1 MRIANSHQH
10 FRRLCHHLATG
21 LLLLTVLGKPDAA
34 DADKPPVPT
43 VSNTATD
50 TAKPAAPQAA
60 ASAAAREPAF
70 QFEDGGRVV
79 FLGDTFIEREG
90 AYGYIETRITSEFPG
105 KRITFRNLG
114 WSGDTPVGLARVSF
128 DWSKPESEWFRQLK
142 ESIAAVK
149 PNVVIL
155 GYGMANSFDGEAGL
169 PKFKSDIKRLMDII
183 QETASERPVR
193 FVILGPVR
201 HEKLGS
207 PLPDPTPHNAQLAL
221 YTQALRE
228 IATERK
234 SRFVPL
240 FELLPDGTTTSPAR
254 PLTDNGIHLNAYG
267 YWRAAETIARGL
279 GWLPNVWQASILKDG
294 ELRRGSFGIAVTNIV
309 KRTNYVAYEGTPE
322 NLDLPPVPATP
333 AHRISQ
339 NVLMQFLD
347 IKDGS
352 YTLKIDDQTVTNR
365 TTRDWKSG
373 VAITNAPSHQ
383 QAEDLRKTIVQKNEL
398 FFHRWRPQNHTYLF
412 GFRKH
417 EQGQNAREMAEFDP
431 LVAELENKID
441 SLKRP
446 RKHRFELIEANAA
459 SATSESGK
467 PTASS
472 PVKSPTT
479 RSALPAPITL
489 QPTPEFEVQPGF
501 EVNLFAESPQLA
513 KPIQMNFDAQGRLWI
528 ASSEV
533 YPQIKPG
540 QAANDKILVL
550 EDTNGDGKA
559 ETSTVFADGLL
570 IPTGVEPGDG
580 GVYVGAST
588 ELLFFKDTDG
598 DGKADQRKV
607 VLSGFGTEDTHHIL
621 HTLRWGHDGQLY
633 FNQSIYIHSHIET
646 PHGVVRLNS
655 GGTWHLRTDTLEL
668 GVFLKGFCNPWG
680 HHFDAFGQSFET
692 DGAGF
697 QGVSWGMQG
706 ATYFTY
712 SDMRREMKSISPG
725 NYPKFCGIEVLES
738 RQFPDDW
745 QGDIITADF
754 RAHRIVRFKPSELGA
769 GYSTKEMPDL
779 LRTTNVTF
787 RPIDVKLGPDGAIYV
802 ADWSNPIIQHG
813 EVDFRDPRRDHENGR
828 IWRITAKGRPLN
840 TRKDFT
846 KLPNNELLD
855 ALLSP
860 NNYDRQRARRV
871 LTERGAG
878 NAQSD
883 LAAWAKSHT
892 DEKASLEALWM
903 YQAFDIVDQEMLDRV
918 LAAKDGRLRA
928 AAARVLQFW
937 QKRIP
942 TSGDQLS
949 KLVLDEHPRVRVE
962 AMRAL
967 SKIPSASSAT
977 AVLSALDKPMDEF
990 LDYAAW
996 LSINDL
1002 AKPWTEA
1009 VQSGAWRI
1017 EGREKQLEFALQSI
1031 QSKFAAPLLAKL
1043 LESRPIPR
1051 DGSGPWIDL
1060 IGKAGSEKELDQ
1072 LLQAAAGQKL
1082 DDNTTARV
1090 LSVLAKAAK
1099 DRKIKPSVS
1108 SESVAS
1114 FLKSSNSSVRE
1125 QAARLAGAWK
1135 QSSLAP
1141 ELIELARDPAA
1152 ANIRQA
1158 AFDSLREIGGA
1169 GVFEGIQSMTSK
1181 ETPAPVRRQA
1191 VQTLAMLNLNKAMP
1205 SALEALADST
1215 SESEAVEVWRTLLST
1230 KGAAKTVTQALPKS
1244 GFATVAAKAG
1254 MKVARENGRNEPELI
1269 LALARSGGLEDDSRT
1284 LTATEIQEMIASVRR
1299 TGDAARGEQIY
1310 RRSELACAACHAIG
1324 GVGGKVGPDL
1334 TSIGASAPV
1343 DYLIESLLYPN
1354 RKIKEGY
1361 HSFVIETKDGEEV
1374 SGVVVQ
1380 ENTEQITIRDATNR
1394 EVTVQKGN
1402 IQRKT
1407 QGGSLMPSGLSDGLN
1422 ASDQLDLYRFLSELG
1437 KPGAYDASK
1446 GNVARFWRVRPFLHT
1461 DEQVGE
1467 GPLIT
1472 GDLNAPQWKPLAS
1485 FVDGRLTREMMSE
1498 NIQVNKYT
1506 GVTGVFTATRIQV
1519 PRAGPVRLKI
1529 PGVKPMAAWIDGKPV
1544 AGDGVLT
1551 AELSAGT
1558 HTVVMKLDP
1567 KKLPEFVR
1575 LETEDGTFLTN

>member
-1 MRIANSHQH
+1 MCPITLS
-10 FRRLCHHLATG
+10 FPPRRAIVLALCLFNLVSRSADIPASSGTS
-21 LLLLTVLGKPDAA
+21 KPTPQPQSLPD
-34 DADKPPVPT
+34 P
-43 VSNTATD
+43 TAT
-50 TAKPAAPQAA
+50 AARTNAVP
-60 ASAAAREPAF
+60 REPAF
-70 QFEDGGRVV
+70 EFEDGDRVV
-79 FLGDTFIEREG
+79 FLGDTFVEREG
-90 AYGYIETRITSEFPG
+90 SHGYMETRITSEFPG

-114 WSGDTPVGLARVSF
+114 WSGDTPAGQARVSF

-149 PNVVIL
+149 PTVVIL

-169 PKFKSDIKRLMDII
+169 PKFKSDINRLMDTI
-183 QETASERPVR
+183 QETATGTPIR
-193 FVILGPVR
+193 FVLIGPIR
-201 HEKLGS
+201 HEKLGA

-228 IATERK
+228 IAADRK

-240 FELLPDGTTTSPAR
+240 FEMMPDGTTTSPAR

-267 YWRAAETIARGL
+267 YWRVAETIGKGL
-279 GWLPNVWQASILKDG
+279 GWQPNVWQISIIKAG
-294 ELRRGSFGIAVTNIV
+294 ELRRGSFGIEVTNIV
-309 KRTNYVAYEGTPE
+309 KRTNYVSFEGTPQ
-322 NLDLPPVPATP
+322 NLDVPPLPVPAP
-333 AHRISQ
+333 AHRITQ
-339 NVLMQFLD
+339 NIYVQFVDL
-347 IKDGS
+347 KDTN
-352 YTLKIDDQTVTNR
+352 YTLKIDGQPVA
-365 TTRDWKSG
+365 TRSAREWKNG
-373 VAITNAPSHQ
+373 NAITNAPSLQ
-383 QAEDLRKTIVQKNEL
+383 KADELRKTIVKKNEL
-398 FFHRWRPQNHTYLF
+398 FFYRWRPENHTYLF
-412 GFRKH
+412 GFRKQ
-417 EQGQNAREMAEFDP
+417 EQGQNSREIPEFDP
-431 LVAELENKID
+431 LVAGLEQKIAT
-441 SLKRP
+441 LKLP
-446 RKHRFELIEANAA
+446 TKHRFELIEAEAA
-459 SATSESGK
+459 APAAGAGK
-467 PTASS
+467 PAAAESAAT
-472 PVKSPTT
+472 PTT
-479 RSALPAPITL
+479 RSALPSPATA
-489 QPTPEFEVQPGF
+489 QPTAEFEVQPGF
-501 EVNLFAESPQLA
+501 EINLYAESPQLA
-513 KPIQMNFDAQGRLWI
+513 KPIQMNFDPQGRLWV

-540 QAANDKILVL
+540 QVANDKILVL
-550 EDTNGDGKA
+550 EDTDGDGRA

-588 ELLFFKDTDG
+588 ELLFLKDTDG
-598 DGKADQRKV
+598 DGKADQRRV

-633 FNQSIYIHSHIET
+633 FNQSIYIHSHLET
-646 PHGVVRLNS
+646 PHGVRRLNS
-655 GGTWHLRTDTLEL
+655 GGVWHLRPDTMEL

-680 HHFDAFGQSFET
+680 HHFDAFGQSFVT

-697 QGVSWGMQG
+697 QGVSWGIEG

-712 SDMRREMKSISPG
+712 ADMRREMKSISPG

-769 GYSTKEMPDL
+769 GYATKEMPDL

-787 RPIDVKLGPDGAIYV
+787 RPIDVKLGPDGALYI

-813 EVDFRDPRRDHENGR
+813 EVDFRDSRRDHEHGR
-828 IWRITAKGRPLN
+828 IWRVTAKGRPLN
-840 TRKDFT
+840 PRRDFT
-846 KLPNNELLD
+846 KLPNMELLD
-855 ALLSP
+855 ALLTP

-871 LTERGAG
+871 LTERGISKVR
-878 NAQSD
+878 SD
-883 LAAWAKSHT
+883 LGAWTSSHT

-903 YQAFDIVDQEMLDRV
+903 HQALDRVDTTLLNRV
-918 LAAKDGRLRA
+918 LAAKDERIRA
-928 AAARVLQFW
+928 AGARVLWYW
-937 QKRIP
+937 QKRIAG
-942 TSGDQLS
+942 SGEDLA
-949 KLVLDEHPRVRVE
+949 KLAQDEHPRVRVE
-962 AMRAL
+962 AVRAL
-967 SKIPSASSAT
+967 GQNASAASAA
-977 AVLSALDKPMDEF
+977 AVLGVLDKPMDEF

-1002 AKPWTEA
+1002 ATPWIEA
-1009 VQSGAWRI
+1009 VQSGTWKI
-1017 EGREKQLEFALQSI
+1017 EGRERQLEFALQSI
-1031 QSKFAAPLLAKL
+1031 QPKLAAPVLAKL

-1051 DGSGPWIDL
+1051 DGSGPWIAL
-1060 IGKAGSEKELDQ
+1060 IGRAGSEKELGQ
-1072 LLQAAAGQKL
+1072 LLDAAAGQKL
-1082 DDNTTARV
+1082 DDSATARAFTA
-1090 LSVLAKAAK
+1090 LAKAAR
-1099 DRKIKPSVS
+1099 DRKIRP
-1108 SESVAS
+1108 AS
-1114 FLKSSNSSVRE
+1114 NTGAIAPFLKSPNAALRE

-1135 QSSLAP
+1135 LDSLVP
-1141 ELIELARDPAA
+1141 GLLNLAGDPGAS
-1152 ANIRQA
+1152 NIRQA
-1158 AFDSLREIGGA
+1158 AFDSLREIGGT
-1169 GVFEGIQSMTSK
+1169 GVFESIQSMTAG

-1191 VQTLAMLNLNKAMP
+1191 VQTLAMLNLSKAMP
-1205 SALEALADST
+1205 SALKVLADST
-1215 SESEAVEVWRTLLST
+1215 SETDAVELWRTLLST

-1269 LALARSGGLEDDSRT
+1269 LALARSGGLEDDSRN
-1284 LTATEIQEMIASVRR
+1284 LTAAEIQQMIASVRQ
-1299 TGDAARGEQIY
+1299 TGDAARGEQVY
-1310 RRSELACAACHAIG
+1310 RRSELACATCHSIG

-1354 RKIKEGY
+1354 RNIKEGY

-1380 ENTEQITIRDATNR
+1380 ENTEQITVRDATNR
-1394 EVTVQKGN
+1394 EVTVQKNN

-1407 QGGSLMPSGLSDGLN
+1407 QGGSLMPSGLSDGLS

-1437 KPGAYDASK
+1437 KPGPYDASK

-1461 DEQVGE
+1461 DEQSGE

-1472 GDLNAPQWKPLAS
+1472 GDLNAPQWKPLSS

-1519 PRAGPVRLKI
+1519 PKNGQVRLKL
-1529 PGVKPMAAWIDGKPV
+1529 PGVKPMATWIDGQPV
-1544 AGDGVLT
+1544 TGDGMLS

-1558 HTVVMKLDP
+1558 HTIIMKLDP